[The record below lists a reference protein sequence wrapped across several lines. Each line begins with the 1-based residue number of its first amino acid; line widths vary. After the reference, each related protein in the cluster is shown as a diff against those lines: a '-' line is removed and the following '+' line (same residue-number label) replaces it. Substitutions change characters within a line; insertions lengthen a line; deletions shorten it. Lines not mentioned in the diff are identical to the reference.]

1 VTVDSR
7 SFAEVA
13 SPPPK
18 QSTASDPGR

>member
-18 QSTASDPGR
+18 PSTASDPGR